1 MRFRELLEYK
11 RDKTAT
17 NLGEQLINTIVQSVQ
32 SPIGNT
38 SQTLQRIIPGITYF
52 SPSSRPDDA
61 ELQEI
66 HATLGAHIH
75 NVLQFFEDAD
85 PTPNKQYTE
94 WIIRR
99 YIDGGIRYLEDVD
112 STVAENLAIYHEL
125 KTRRMIPPELMD
137 IGKIKGDT
145 GNNSVARFF
154 RNVYNIYRDLPEQQE
169 KIDKGSSKEVY
180 EDDEIR
186 IVHPADQK
194 AACYYGQGTQWCTAS
209 TKSRNYFKDY
219 NDDGALYIIL
229 PKKPGHRGEKYQ
241 LHFETDSYMNEND
254 VGVPLYSLIKRW
266 PQLHKIFKGNIFN
279 AYRGDEDIP
288 TGNPSILLAE
298 PETLENWL
306 DITADKIVPKIE
318 KELESPTSVFNW
330 LELAGIESNIK
341 DNINS
346 PDLTSDMKFT
356 AKKKLKWLDEI
367 TKFMSENKQN
377 TTNVIYPLIDDL
389 DELEKSLKNHGDATS
404 TMINNIPRM
413 FPGMDT
419 MMNDIG
425 DRYVTSDLRIKVMNK
440 VWYALT
446 RELNPYFA
454 NAWDPL
460 SKYR

>member
-1 MRFRELLEYK
+1 MRYKELLEYK
-11 RDKTAT
+11 RDKTAQ
-17 NLGEQLINTIVQSVQ
+17 NLGEQLINRILLAVQ
-32 SPIGNT
+32 SPLGNT
-38 SQTLQRIIPGITYF
+38 KGSLQSIIPGIEI
-52 SPSSRPDDA
+52 SSRPDDA
-61 ELQEI
+61 GLQQI
-66 HATLGAHIH
+66 HAALGAHI
-75 NVLQFFEDAD
+75 NELLGFFENAD
-85 PTPNKQYTE
+85 PSPNKQYTE

-99 YIDGGIRYLEDVD
+99 YIDSGIRYLEDVD
-112 STVAENLAIYHEL
+112 STVAENLTIYQEL
-125 KTRRMIPPELMD
+125 KKRRMIPPELAD
-137 IGKIKGDT
+137 IGRVKGGKT
-145 GNNSVARFF
+145 IRFF
-154 RNVYNIYRDLPEQQE
+154 RDIWNIYRELPEQQE
-169 KIDKGSSKEVY
+169 KIDKGTANEVY
-180 EDDEIR
+180 EDNEIR
-186 IVHPADQK
+186 IVHPEDQK

-209 TKSRNYFKDY
+209 TRSRNYFDDY
-219 NDDGALYIIL
+219 NNNGNLFVIL
-229 PKKPGHRGEKYQ
+229 PKKPSHKGEKYQ
-241 LHFETDSYMNEND
+241 LHFESDSYMTEND
-254 VGVPLYSLIKRW
+254 VGVPLYSLVKKW

-279 AYRGDEDIP
+279 AYRGDEEDIIP
-288 TGNPSILLAE
+288 PGNPSILLAK

-306 DITADKIVPKIE
+306 DITDNIVTKIE

-330 LELAGIESNIK
+330 LELAGIEANIK
-341 DNINS
+341 DTINS

-377 TTNVIYPLIDDL
+377 TTNVIYPIIDDL
-389 DELEKSLKNHGDATS
+389 DELERSLQNHGDATS

-425 DRYVTSDLRIKVMNK
+425 DRYVTSDLRVKVMNK

>member
-1 MRFRELLEYK
+1 MRYKELLEYK

-17 NLGEQLINTIVQSVQ
+17 NLGEQLITTIMAATQ

-38 SQTLQRIIPGITYF
+38 SQTLQRIIPGF

-66 HATLGAHIH
+66 HAALGAHIH
-75 NVLQFFEDAD
+75 EVLQFFEDAD

-99 YIDGGIRYLEDVD
+99 FIDGGIRYLEDVD

-125 KTRRMIPPELMD
+125 KKRRMIPPRLMD

-145 GNNSVARFF
+145 GTNSVMRFF
-154 RNVYNIYRDLPEQQE
+154 RDVYNIYRELPEQQE

-186 IVHPADQK
+186 IVHPEDQK

-219 NDDGALYIIL
+219 NDDGELYIIL
-229 PKKPGHRGEKYQ
+229 PKKPGHTGEKYQ
-241 LHFETDSYMNEND
+241 LHFESDSFMNEND
-254 VGVPLYSLIKRW
+254 VGVPLYSLVKRW
-266 PQLHKIFKGNIFN
+266 PQLHKIFE
-279 AYRGDEDIP
+279 EDISIAYFGFEDVP
-288 TGNPSILLAE
+288 RGNPSILLAS
-298 PETLENWL
+298 PKTLENWL
-306 DITADKIVPKIE
+306 DITDDEIVPKIE

-330 LELAGIESNIK
+330 LELAGIEANIK
-341 DNINS
+341 DTINS

-377 TTNVIYPLIDDL
+377 TTGVIYTVIDDL
-389 DELEKSLKNHGDATS
+389 DELERSLQNHGDATS
-404 TMINNIPRM
+404 IMINNIPRM

-446 RELNPYFA
+446 KELNPYFA

-460 SKYR
+460 FKYR